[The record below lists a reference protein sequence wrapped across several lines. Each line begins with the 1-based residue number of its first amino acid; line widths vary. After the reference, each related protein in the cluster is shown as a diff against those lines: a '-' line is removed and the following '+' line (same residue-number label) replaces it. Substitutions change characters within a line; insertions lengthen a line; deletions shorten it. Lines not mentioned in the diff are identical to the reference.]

1 MLFAFLLPIRAQ
13 IAANSAAN
21 LLRGLKQAPDAFAQD
36 VVRVA
41 PHAGAWIE
49 TNSGMS
55 ELMRCPAS
63 HPTRVRGLK
72 PSSPRV
78 RKASHS
84 VAPHAGAWIETG
96 WTRCRTCCACCRT
109 PHGCVI
115 EVGRLERSCKP
126 ACHDAPLRIHDLK
139 LPAKTYPK
147 AGLNKKALTEFS
159 IRAFCFFLELV
170 KGLEPI
176 TCRLQISCSTD

>member
-1 MLFAFLLPIRAQ
+1 MRFMGVAPHAGAWIETCRSSRLMTTTCWSHPTRV
-13 IAANSAAN
+13 
-21 LLRGLKQAPDAFAQD
+21 RGLKLSPPRHRPSSG
-36 VVRVA
+36 RVA

-49 TNSGMS
+49 T
-55 ELMRCPAS
+55 RPATFPSQTADRS

-147 AGLNKKALTEFS
+147 AGLKQKSPHGVFRKGFFAFS
-159 IRAFCFFLELV
+159 W
-170 KGLEPI
+170 
-176 TCRLQISCSTD
+176 SW